1 MYCSNIVRSL
11 CDLRKK
17 SSPWSGIKK
26 YTLGL
31 KSESTHQHCLV
42 KTGQTLFTCDGP
54 HTLERWQNKFEFIN
68 V

>member
-1 MYCSNIVRSL
+1 MEWY
-11 CDLRKK
+11 K
-17 SSPWSGIKK
+17 KK

-42 KTGQTLFTCDGP
+42 KTGQTLFTFDGP
-54 HTLERWQNKFEFIN
+54 HTLERWQNKYEFIN